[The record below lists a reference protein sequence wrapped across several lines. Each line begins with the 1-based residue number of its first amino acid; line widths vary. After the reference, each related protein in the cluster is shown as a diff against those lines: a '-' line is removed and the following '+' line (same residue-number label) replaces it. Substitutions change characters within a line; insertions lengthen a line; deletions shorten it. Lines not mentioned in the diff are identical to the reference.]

1 MRPFLFALAALT
13 LGGCTPLQWVRDGA
27 VPPTEVVEK
36 DSADCRQEAWRES
49 QYRYWGY
56 SGPFIPVFRRDPFN
70 RGFVGYPYYGPWS
83 YPFYDPLFEE
93 SRLADFC
100 MRSKGYQ
107 LVPVEAPKKPGG

>member
-1 MRPFLFALAALT
+1 MRPVLFALAALA

-27 VPPTEVVEK
+27 VPATEVVEK
-36 DSADCRQEAWRES
+36 DSADCRQAAWREA

-56 SGPFIPVFRRDPFN
+56 GPSFGPIYGRDPFG
-70 RGFVGYPYYGPWS
+70 RRLVTSPYGWGYPFFD
-83 YPFYDPLFEE
+83 PFFEE

-107 LVPVEAPKKPGG
+107 LVPVEAPKKPSG